1 MNAITAAEPPVSAET
16 MELVLGSGELSKLTP
31 KQRVEWTLRLCQS
44 MGLNPMTRPIRFLKL
59 GPEVVAY
66 VTRDGTD
73 QLRRLH
79 KVSLQVVNQSIDGAI
94 CTVHVRAT
102 MPDGRADEDFGV
114 TVLPPAGELRAN
126 GIMKAI
132 AKGKRRV
139 TLSIVGLGF
148 LGEDEHDTLPNAQI
162 LPDDAPEPT
171 PEPKTRPKALPPE
184 RRPDAAP
191 PKPDFVRHRRGAE
204 PPQPKL
210 PMKPDQEPEPTHVGD
225 VVEYPF
231 IGKTGNKKFATGS
244 DWIAE
249 WRRIITACQQNDI
262 LDRLHEGAD
271 RNLAAINAVRQFDPL
286 AAAEVN
292 SMLATALS
300 ALPSREEMAR
310 TENGDDAE

>member
-1 MNAITAAEPPVSAET
+1 MNAITQSEPPVSAET

-114 TVLPPAGELRAN
+114 TVLAPAGELRAN
-126 GIMKAI
+126 GLMRAI
-132 AKGKRRV
+132 AKAKRRV

-162 LPDDAPEPT
+162 LPEDV
-171 PEPKTRPKALPPE
+171 PEPKPE
-184 RRPDAAP
+184 SKPRQKTPP
-191 PKPDFVRHRRGAE
+191 PKLE
-204 PPQPKL
+204 LKPPAPK
-210 PMKPDQEPEPTHVGD
+210 PEPEPTHIGD
-225 VVEYPF
+225 RVEYPF
-231 IGKTGNKKFATGS
+231 ATKNGGKVFSTGS
-244 DWIAE
+244 DWLAE
-249 WRRIITACQQNDI
+249 WRRTVEWCKQNDA
-262 LDRLHEGAD
+262 LERLQDGAD
-271 RNLAAINAVRQFDPL
+271 RNRDAIAAVAKFDPS
-286 AAAEVN
+286 AAADVK
-292 SMLATALS
+292 SMLAQALS

-310 TENGDDAE
+310 MENGDDAE